1 MCIRDDWLVD
11 ISPLAEASASYKHM
25 LDADCFTQT
34 TFPVCNLIHSVG
46 KEQSRCSASGVP
58 YQNCSTIFLERS
70 VASSTR

>member
-25 LDADCFTQT
+25 LDADRFTQT

-58 YQNCSTIFLERS
+58 YQNYNTIVLERS
-70 VASSTR
+70 AASSTR

>member
-34 TFPVCNLIHSVG
+34 TFPVCNLTHSVG

-58 YQNCSTIFLERS
+58 CQNDSTILLERS
-70 VASSTR
+70 AASSTR